1 MKEPKFKAGDRVVF
15 AGGDSLDWIVTR
27 TRFSTLLG
35 VLICDLHRKDGR
47 SATGAEADLRLYESG
62 MPAPNTVEISVD
74 GKTMTPVTLADQLN
88 AGAIMVDVDLMLPLR
103 NGSDFDL
110 RARILAGDAERL
122 RQVLEEM
129 KGPRNGI
136 S

>member
-1 MKEPKFKAGDRVVF
+1 
-15 AGGDSLDWIVTR
+15 
-27 TRFSTLLG
+27 
-35 VLICDLHRKDGR
+35 
-47 SATGAEADLRLYESG
+47 